1 MTPLILA
8 LLFVVAGIGIT
19 IALRS
24 VQHRRDETRRQR
36 LDFIRDY
43 RFPLV
48 LENRLADALPA
59 LDRGQQDQVLEH
71 LRVWFLILAARP
83 REPFGMPSKAV
94 DIAWHEFILL
104 TREYTA
110 FCERAFGR
118 YLHHE
123 PDGRGRAAEEAA
135 KARLGSTWLA
145 ARDPAVIATLTGLG
159 LSGALA
165 AGLFD
170 LDRHLGLAHG
180 FVHTPADIDAYVS
193 AHHARAS
200 SGGDGGSGGA
210 DTGRAD
216 ADGHG
221 GDGGGDGGGG
231 CGGGCGG
238 A

>member
-1 MTPLILA
+1 MTPFLLA
-8 LLFVVAGIGIT
+8 LLLVLAGIGIT

-36 LDFIRDY
+36 LDFIRGY

-48 LENRLADALPA
+48 LENRLADALPT
-59 LDRGQQDQVLEH
+59 LDRGQRDQVLEH
-71 LRVWFLILAARP
+71 LRAWFLLLAARP
-83 REPFGMPSKAV
+83 GEPFGMPSRAV
-94 DIAWHEFILL
+94 DVAWHEFILL
-104 TREYTA
+104 TREYTS
-110 FCERAFGR
+110 FCDRGFGR

-123 PDGRGRAAEEAA
+123 PDGRGRAAAEAA
-135 KARLGSTWLA
+135 QARLGATWLA

-170 LDRHLGLAHG
+170 LDRHLGLVHG

-200 SGGDGGSGGA
+200 RGGDSGSGGDNA
-210 DTGRAD
+210 LAD
-216 ADGHG
+216 ADGS
-221 GDGGGDGGGG
+221 DGGGDGGG
-231 CGGGCGG
+231 CGG

>member
-1 MTPLILA
+1 MTPLLLA
-8 LLFVVAGIGIT
+8 LLLVLAGVGIT
-19 IALRS
+19 IVLRS
-24 VQHRRDETRRQR
+24 AQHRRDETLRQR
-36 LDFIRDY
+36 LDFIRGY

-48 LENRLADALPA
+48 FENRLADALPA
-59 LDRGQQDQVLEH
+59 LDRGQRDQVLEH
-71 LRVWFLILAARP
+71 LRAWFVILTARP
-83 REPFGMPSKAV
+83 REQFGLPSRAV
-94 DIAWHEFILL
+94 DVAWHEFILL
-104 TREYTA
+104 TREYTS

-123 PDGRGRAAEEAA
+123 PDGRGVAAAEAA

-170 LDRHLGLAHG
+170 LDRQLGLAHG
-180 FVHTPADIDAYVS
+180 FVHTPADIEAYVS

-200 SGGDGGSGGA
+200 SSGDGGSSGGG
-210 DTGRAD
+210 DTARAD
-216 ADGHG
+216 VDGS
-221 GDGGGDGGGG
+221 DGGGDGGGG

-238 A
+238 G